1 MSDIFINAT
10 IFHERLATLYNTWKN
25 DKRSPDGLFGG
36 ADSLVIVTGKADQDT
51 IYHKNNAVH
60 VSSFWSTTVQDS
72 ARMMKLVLTAHS
84 SGFLVTNSPLL

>member
-10 IFHERLATLYNTWKN
+10 IFQERLATLYNTWKN
-25 DKRSPDGLFGG
+25 DKRSPDGVFGA

-60 VSSFWSTTVQDS
+60 VSFHHPPSTNARDRGHDINYLTGSSFGSW
-72 ARMMKLVLTAHS
+72 
-84 SGFLVTNSPLL
+84 VTNSP